1 MMRVNSVLILMTI
14 VSIVWYL
21 DSREQIPLAA
31 ATFFGV
37 FTILSLLK
45 SLREKSN
52 GRHRN

>member
-21 DSREQIPLAA
+21 DAREQISLAA

-45 SLREKSN
+45 SLREKSS

>member
-1 MMRVNSVLILMTI
+1 MTI
-14 VSIVWYL
+14 ISIIWYL
-21 DSREQIPLAA
+21 DSREQIPLAV

-37 FTILSLLK
+37 FTTLSLLK